1 MCEAHH
7 VQRVPPGPLRNRPR
21 RPCPDK
27 GPGGTRCTCYPPR
40 MNAATRNRLIL
51 GVVLAVAGAVLAYNM
66 FFALTPPRHADHD
79 HAIAKLDAGGF
90 LWVEAAGGVRRN
102 LVGRPDKVLVLHWF
116 DPQAVNLSEET
127 AAAKFATDLADDP
140 TIDFLF
146 IAQAPSWEGVKATA
160 AGAGI
165 PDELLYLDLNS
176 KTGDLCGVRRIPET
190 LVFDPA
196 GFLAHQARGSV
207 NWTSPSIMAQINRA
221 KSGVDEIH

>member
-1 MCEAHH
+1 
-7 VQRVPPGPLRNRPR
+7 
-21 RPCPDK
+21 
-27 GPGGTRCTCYPPR
+27 

-51 GVVLAVAGAVLAYNM
+51 GVVLAVAGAILAYNM

-116 DPQAVNLSEET
+116 DPLAVNLTEES
-127 AAAKFATDLADDP
+127 AAATFTARHSDDSM
-140 TIDFLF
+140 IDFLF

-165 PDELLYLDLNS
+165 PDELLYLDVNS

-196 GFLAHQARGSV
+196 GFLAYQARGPV
-207 NWTSPSIMAQINRA
+207 DWTAPTIMAQINRA
-221 KSGVDEIH
+221 KGGVDEIH